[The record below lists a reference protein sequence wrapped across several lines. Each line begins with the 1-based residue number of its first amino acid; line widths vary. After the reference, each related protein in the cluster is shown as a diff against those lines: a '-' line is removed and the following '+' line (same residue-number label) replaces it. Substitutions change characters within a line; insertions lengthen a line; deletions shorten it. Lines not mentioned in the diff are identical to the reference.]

1 MKEPSMIRFNGFDTS
16 GLLRSVATLA
26 LAVTMAGV
34 MISDADAQRRRNN
47 NNEED
52 SEQNQAERVFSAAI
66 GQIVLEAQ
74 EFQANGQFQESVTA
88 LTRALGNS
96 SINPYERMIS
106 LQMRG
111 RAYYE
116 MDQITRAI
124 QDWESAIGTGA
135 MLPQEIADLQ
145 INIGQLYI
153 AEGNYNS
160 GIRALE
166 SAVAVLG
173 NEGLNPRIMRMLAQ
187 AYAQAERYR
196 DGVVWAERFWNAQ
209 ARADRVRGDYSL
221 MLFFYQQLER
231 IPDQFRIIEE
241 MVGRWPAEKN
251 NWRSYA
257 SLLAQTGREQD
268 AFEANKIMYIN
279 GMLTESREIVALAQY
294 YSFYEYPYRGAV
306 ILERELNA
314 GAVERTRN
322 NLNLLA
328 NMWRQAREWERAIP
342 VLRQLAQLSGDGD
355 DFLKLAEALWQRRQL
370 DEAEDAFTE
379 ALNRGGLDRPG
390 DAWTLLGNVRAE
402 LGREESALAA
412 FREGARYPY
421 SRRTA
426 NGWATFIT
434 NRQRAARDRV
444 RIREQVRQDEC
455 RFSISDLMETATL
468 LGDVD
473 ENGRIVVDVPERCSD
488 LYNVHGEQLS
498 AVAEAE
504 ADAADAG

>member
-1 MKEPSMIRFNGFDTS
+1 MIRFSGFDTS

-26 LAVTMAGV
+26 LAVSLAGV

-47 NNEED
+47 NNED
-52 SEQNQAERVFSAAI
+52 SEQNQAERVFSAQI
-66 GQIVLEAQ
+66 GLIVLEAQ
-74 EFQANGQFQESVTA
+74 EFQANDQFQQSIEA
-88 LTRALGNS
+88 LNRALGTS
-96 SINPYERMIS
+96 SINAYERMIS

-116 MDQITRAI
+116 LEQVSRAI
-124 QDWESAIGTGA
+124 QDWEAAIATGI
-135 MLPQEIADLQ
+135 MLPQEVSDLR

-153 AEGNYNS
+153 SEGQYAQ
-160 GIRALE
+160 GIQSLE
-166 SAVAVLG
+166 AAVAQLG
-173 NEGLNPRIMRMLAQ
+173 VDALNPRIMRMLAQ

-196 DGVVWAERFWNAQ
+196 DGVVWAERFWAAQ
-209 ARADRVRGDYSL
+209 PMADRVRGDYSL

-231 IPDQFRIIEE
+231 VPDQFRIIEE
-241 MVGRWPAEKN
+241 MVQRWPTEKT

-294 YSFYEYPYRGAV
+294 YSYYEYPYRGAIV
-306 ILERELNA
+306 LERELNA
-314 GAVERTRN
+314 GVVERNRS
-322 NLNLLA
+322 NLSLLA

-355 DFLKLAEALWQRRQL
+355 DYLKLAESLWQRREL

-421 SRRTA
+421 SRTTA

-434 NRQRAARDRV
+434 NRQRAARERV
-444 RIREQVRQDEC
+444 QIRERVRQDEC
-455 RFSISDLMETATL
+455 RFSISDLLETATL
-468 LGDVD
+468 LGDVN
-473 ENGRIVVDVPERCSD
+473 EEGRIVIDVPERCSD

-504 ADAADAG
+504 AAAAASDAG

>member
-1 MKEPSMIRFNGFDTS
+1 MIRFNGFDTS

-34 MISDADAQRRRNN
+34 MITDADAQRRRN

-52 SEQNQAERVFSAAI
+52 SEQNQAERVFSAEI

-74 EFQANGQFQESVTA
+74 EFQAEGQFQESITA

-96 SINPYERMIS
+96 SINPYETMIS

-111 RAYYE
+111 RGYYE
-116 MDQITRAI
+116 LEQVTRAI
-124 QDWESAIGTGA
+124 QDWEAAIRTGA
-135 MLPQEIADLQ
+135 MLPQEIADLR

-153 AEGNYNS
+153 SEGNYSS
-160 GIRALE
+160 GIQALE
-166 SAVAVLG
+166 AAVAVLG
-173 NEGLNPRIMRMLAQ
+173 NEGINPRIMRMLAQ
-187 AYAQAERYR
+187 AYAQAERFR

-209 ARADRVRGDYSL
+209 PRADRVRGDYSL

-231 IPDQFRIIEE
+231 VPDQFRIIEE
-241 MVGRWPAEKN
+241 MVGRWPTEKN

-279 GMLTESREIVALAQY
+279 GMLTESREVVALAQY
-294 YSFYEYPYRGAV
+294 YSFYEYPYRGAI

-314 GAVERTRN
+314 GVVERTRN

-328 NMWRQAREWERAIP
+328 NMWRQSREWERAIP

-355 DFLKLAEALWQRRQL
+355 DYLKLAEALWQRRQL

-412 FREGARYPY
+412 FREGGRYPY

-426 NGWATFIT
+426 NGWTTFIT

-455 RFSISDLMETATL
+455 RFSISDLLETATL

-473 ENGRIVVDVPERCSD
+473 ENGRIIVDVPERCSD

-504 ADAADAG
+504 AEASETDAG

>member
-1 MKEPSMIRFNGFDTS
+1 MIRFNGFDTS

-26 LAVTMAGV
+26 LAVSMVGV
-34 MISDADAQRRRNN
+34 TLSDADAQRRRNN
-47 NNEED
+47 NQED

-74 EFQANGQFQESVTA
+74 EFQANDQFAESITA
-88 LTRALGNS
+88 LNRALGND

-116 MDQITRAI
+116 QDQVSRAI
-124 QDWESAIGTGA
+124 QDWEAAINTGA
-135 MLPQEIADLQ
+135 MLPQEISDLR

-153 AEGNYNS
+153 AEGQYAQ
-160 GIRALE
+160 GIQSLE
-166 SAVAVLG
+166 AAVAQLG
-173 NEGLNPRIMRMLAQ
+173 VDALNPRVMRMLAQ

-209 ARADRVRGDYSL
+209 PAGERVRGDYSL

-231 IPDQFRIIEE
+231 VPDQFRIIEE
-241 MVGRWPAEKN
+241 MVQRWPTEKN

-279 GMLTESREIVALAQY
+279 GMLTESREVVALAQY

-306 ILERELNA
+306 VLERELNA
-314 GAVERTRN
+314 GTVERTRN

-328 NMWRQAREWERAIP
+328 NMWRQSREWERATP

-355 DFLKLAEALWQRRQL
+355 DYLKLAEALFQRREL
-370 DEAEDAFTE
+370 DEAEAAFTE

-402 LGREESALAA
+402 LGREESAIAA

-421 SRRTA
+421 SRQTA
-426 NGWATFIT
+426 NGWVTFLT
-434 NRQRAARDRV
+434 NRQRAARERV
-444 RIREQVRQDEC
+444 QIRERVRQDEC
-455 RFSISDLMETATL
+455 RFLVGDLVETGTL
-468 LGDVD
+468 LGDID
-473 ENGRIVVDVPERCSD
+473 DTGRIVIEVPDRCSD
-488 LYNVHGEQLS
+488 LYNQYGEERS

-504 ADAADAG
+504 AAENGADAG